1 MPFCVLSFGTN
12 VAAQGLAEG
21 LQVADPGKIRVLI
34 EDLPS
39 GAQRLGLSQ
48 QQVGARVSSNLR
60 KAGIKPVDEA
70 ITPEIVL
77 YVQIS
82 VVENTVCVDVAV
94 MRPVTFQVGDSIM
107 STLGT
112 TWRKGVSGRANTA
125 DYILQAVDRQ
135 VDVFCNEFLKANHK

>member
-1 MPFCVLSFGTN
+1 MPFCVLLFGTN
-12 VAAQGLAEG
+12 VVAQGLPED
-21 LQVADPGKIRVLI
+21 LQVADPGKIRLLI

-39 GAQRLGLSQ
+39 GAQRLGLSK
-48 QQVGARVSSNLR
+48 QQVDARVSSNLR

-70 ITPEIVL
+70 ETPEIVL

-94 MRPVTFQVGDSIM
+94 MRRVTFQVGDSVK

-112 TWRKGVSGRANTA
+112 VWRRGVSGRSSTA
-125 DYILQAVDRQ
+125 GYLLQAVDDE
-135 VDVFCNEFLKANHK
+135 VDIFCNEFLKANHK